1 MKSYSYQYE
10 TSPRKLNNDY
20 KSPKKP
26 TNRNTKKKSSKTQ
39 VKSNANKKKQI
50 TKKQIDKKEKNK
62 TTKKKEQKEAKSS
75 SNIKTKVAIFVK
87 CFLIFAIF
95 FLTIYRNSLIT
106 QSFAEIQKLK
116 TSITEL
122 QKENNQ
128 LEINIQNSLNTNNIA
143 QAAKELLGMQK
154 LTNKQI
160 VYISLSKKDYVEPRT
175 EEVKLEED
183 KTFIESI
190 IEKIKNLF

>member
-10 TSPRKLNNDY
+10 TSPRKLNNEY
-20 KSPKKP
+20 KS
-26 TNRNTKKKSSKTQ
+26 TKSSNSRNNKTLNKKAKPKTQ
-39 VKSNANKKKQI
+39 N
-50 TKKQIDKKEKNK
+50 KKEKK
-62 TTKKKEQKEAKSS
+62 QEAKKKVKKSEKPSKSTTK
-75 SNIKTKVAIFVK
+75 SNLKTKIAIFAK
-87 CFLIFAIF
+87 CFLIFLVF
-95 FLTIYRNSLIT
+95 FLIIYRNSLIT

-160 VYISLSKKDYVEPRT
+160 VYINLSKKDYVEPRT
-175 EEVKLEED
+175 EEVK
-183 KTFIESI
+183 
-190 IEKIKNLF
+190 IEKEKSFIDNIIDIIKDIF

>member
-10 TSPRKLNNDY
+10 TSPRKLNSDY
-20 KSPKKP
+20 KTSKR
-26 TNRNTKKKSSKTQ
+26 TNNRN
-39 VKSNANKKKQI
+39 VNKKKN
-50 TKKQIDKKEKNK
+50 TNSTSSNKKQSNKKEV
-62 TTKKKEQKEAKSS
+62 KKKENKNTNKKTDKSS
-75 SNIKTKVAIFVK
+75 SNIKTKIAIIAK
-87 CFLIFAIF
+87 CFLIFAVL

-116 TSITEL
+116 VAITEL

-175 EEVKLEED
+175 EEVKIEEEP
-183 KTFIESI
+183 TLIESI
-190 IEKIKNLF
+190 IEKIKDFF